1 MYSILYV
8 RIWAQRDLKF
18 CSKLCIEYG
27 MGMKSVFQFLN
38 SGPVVLSRHDFA
50 PGYIWP
56 CLKGCC

>member
-38 SGPVVLSRHDFA
+38 SGQWFSADMILPLATFGNV
-50 PGYIWP
+50 
-56 CLKGCC
+56 